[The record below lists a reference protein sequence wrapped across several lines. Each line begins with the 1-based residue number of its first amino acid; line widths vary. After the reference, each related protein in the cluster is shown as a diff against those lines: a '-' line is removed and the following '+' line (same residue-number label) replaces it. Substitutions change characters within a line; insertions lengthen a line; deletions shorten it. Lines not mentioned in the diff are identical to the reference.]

1 VCTDIHIC
9 TYTYI
14 CVSINTY
21 EEVKVLV
28 AQSCPTLCNTMDCS
42 PPGYLSMDSS
52 GKNIGMGCRSFLQGI
67 FLTRVCV
74 CICVCIYIYM
84 CVCVCT
90 HTQKCIV
97 LRYNS
102 TESLRIIKYIS
113 LSTEV
118 YNITKMTKMV
128 YTSTLGKVLLDENKS
143 VLLPFCFVNG
153 LLAELSTH

>member
-1 VCTDIHIC
+1 MNLGKSLPRLIHIFSLSPSLSL
-9 TYTYI
+9 
-14 CVSINTY
+14 CV
-21 EEVKVLV
+21 
-28 AQSCPTLCNTMDCS
+28 
-42 PPGYLSMDSS
+42 
-52 GKNIGMGCRSFLQGI
+52 
-67 FLTRVCV
+67 
-74 CICVCIYIYM
+74 YIY
-84 CVCVCT
+84 VCVCT

-118 YNITKMTKMV
+118 CNITKMTKMV